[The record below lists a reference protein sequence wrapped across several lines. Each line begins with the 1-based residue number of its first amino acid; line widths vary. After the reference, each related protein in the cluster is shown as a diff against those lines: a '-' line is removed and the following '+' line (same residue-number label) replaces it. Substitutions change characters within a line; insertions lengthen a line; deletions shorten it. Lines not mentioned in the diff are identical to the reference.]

1 MTKLF
6 LQKDKLP
13 LIAVDLQNFAAG
25 LVEAESRSSSNVD
38 DLDCKVILLDI
49 LVGKATAGD
58 EKVPPVPTLA
68 ARSVG
73 TMAASWRPHSIIT
86 RRAPGG
92 EW

>member
-25 LVEAESRSSSNVD
+25 LVEAETRSSSNVD
-38 DLDCKVILLDI
+38 ELDCKVILLDI
-49 LVGKATAGD
+49 LVGKATACD

-68 ARSVG
+68 ARSVS
-73 TMAASWRPHSIIT
+73 TMAASWAPRSINQ
-86 RRAPGG
+86 RREPRG